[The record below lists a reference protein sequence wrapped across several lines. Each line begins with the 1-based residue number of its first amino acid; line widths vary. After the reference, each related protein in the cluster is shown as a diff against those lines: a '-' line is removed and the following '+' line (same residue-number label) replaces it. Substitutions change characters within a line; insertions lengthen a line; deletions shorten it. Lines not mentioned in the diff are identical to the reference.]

1 MTNPR
6 RHFIALALLAV
17 GLAIFIVDNV
27 SFGWTTI
34 GVVGV
39 LCLVL
44 AIGAQLVAIRKAR
57 ADS

>member
-1 MTNPR
+1 MSTPH
-6 RHFIALALLAV
+6 RHLIALALLAV

-27 SFGWTTI
+27 SLRWTTI

-44 AIGAQLVAIRKAR
+44 AIGAQIVAIRNAR
-57 ADS
+57 PHN